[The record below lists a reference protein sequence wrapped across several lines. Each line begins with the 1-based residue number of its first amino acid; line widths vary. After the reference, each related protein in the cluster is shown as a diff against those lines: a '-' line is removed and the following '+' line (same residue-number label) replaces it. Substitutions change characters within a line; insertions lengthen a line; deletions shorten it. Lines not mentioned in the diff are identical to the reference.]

1 MKTMY
6 KVKNISRCLTLLGL
20 YPGESKNI
28 DQLDD
33 TIRDLFNKQL
43 ISLTEIA
50 KSETVVTE
58 SKKKNQVKVDNNL
71 KDCEVKD
78 TNGGN

>member
-28 DQLDD
+28 DQLDV
-33 TIRDLFNKQL
+33 TICDLFNKQL
-43 ISLTEIA
+43 ISLTEIV
-50 KSETVVTE
+50 KNETVVTE